1 MIKRTFD
8 IFISFI
14 TLVLSTPIFI
24 LIGLLIKVDS
34 KGPIFFIQNRKG
46 LNGNDF
52 KILKFRTMYQR
63 SETQGKL
70 TVGSDPRITN
80 FGKLLR
86 RFKIDELPQL
96 LNVLIGDMSLV
107 GPRPEVEEF
116 FNYYPEDIQKVILS
130 VRPGITDNASVE
142 LINEA
147 ALLSQYVDSQKAYIE
162 EILPRKQELYIKYI
176 KERNFCDDLVI
187 IFVSL
192 KRILKN

>member
-1 MIKRTFD
+1 LIKRTFD

-14 TLVLSTPIFI
+14 TLVLSTPLFI

-86 RFKIDELPQL
+86 RSKIDELPQL

-130 VRPGITDNASVE
+130 VRPGITDNASAE

-147 ALLSQYVDSQKAYIE
+147 ELLSQYVDSQKAYIE

>member
-14 TLVLSTPIFI
+14 TLVLSTPLFI

-130 VRPGITDNASVE
+130 VRPGITDNASAE

-147 ALLSQYVDSQKAYIE
+147 ELLSQYVDSQKAYIE

>member
-14 TLVLSTPIFI
+14 TLVLSTPLFI

-52 KILKFRTMYQR
+52 KIFKFRTMYQG

-86 RFKIDELPQL
+86 RSKIDELPQL

-116 FNYYPEDIQKVILS
+116 LNYYPEDIQKVILS

-147 ALLSQYVDSQKAYIE
+147 ELLSQYVDSQKAYIE
-162 EILPRKQELYIKYI
+162 EILPRKQDLYIQYI
-176 KERNFCDDLVI
+176 KERNFCGDLVI

>member
-1 MIKRTFD
+1 LIKRTFD

-14 TLVLSTPIFI
+14 TLVLSTPLFI

-130 VRPGITDNASVE
+130 VRPGITDNASAE

-147 ALLSQYVDSQKAYIE
+147 ELLSQYVDSQKAYIE

>member
-14 TLVLSTPIFI
+14 TLVLSTPLFI

-52 KILKFRTMYQR
+52 KIFKFRTMYQR
-63 SETQGKL
+63 SEIQGKL

-86 RFKIDELPQL
+86 RSKIDELPQL

-147 ALLSQYVDSQKAYIE
+147 ELLSQYVDSQKAYIE

-176 KERNFCDDLVI
+176 KERNFCGDLVI

-192 KRILKN
+192 KRILIN

>member
-14 TLVLSTPIFI
+14 TLVLSTPLFI

-130 VRPGITDNASVE
+130 VRPGITDNASAE

-147 ALLSQYVDSQKAYIE
+147 ELLSQYVDSQKAYIE

-176 KERNFCDDLVI
+176 KERNFCGDLVI
-187 IFVSL
+187 ICVSL